1 MAVKNTSRNSRVCRL
16 VGSEG
21 HGMARVVVPDLLS
34 FADSPAVR
42 DVSQERY
49 GGCCGGESG

>member
-1 MAVKNTSRNSRVCRL
+1 
-16 VGSEG
+16 VGGEG
-21 HGMARVVVPDLLS
+21 QGMTRVVVPDLLS
-34 FADSPAVR
+34 FADGLAVR